1 MSAEWG
7 TLKEPLKP
15 VPDEPSSSRTEKR
28 AERSSPGVWD
38 EDLGRW
44 GSETWN
50 LPGFGESGPR
60 CGEYYPEAVC
70 ETCGEPDFGTHRCGR
85 RSCPD
90 CWGSWAQKAAVRATV
105 RLQSFRET
113 QPDNHK
119 RQAAHAVV
127 SPPEGTVMNEREYYD
142 GRSKAA
148 EIAEEKGFR
157 GFAVVPHPWRV
168 TDDGKDEWRRNVA
181 RDDDGDPVIGVW
193 VWLRRNHDKEG
204 LKQRIYWS
212 PHYHVIG
219 ATTADMNPGDDGDK
233 WLYEFIRSF
242 SRYGGTRDKESHG
255 DVYGAF
261 RYLYSHTG
269 FPAGSSKQTTTWY
282 GGLANNVFV
291 ENATEEW
298 QNEKPS
304 EGVRRVI
311 RRSVEEV
318 AEADVS
324 DDDGGSE
331 TDDDERDECR
341 CDDCDGVLI
350 DVFDVSAYLRQAE
363 PPPDVAG
370 RMKIARDWRLGRIE
384 PPPGLKRPQTEEE
397 AEEAFEKMAK

>member
-1 MSAEWG
+1 
-7 TLKEPLKP
+7 
-15 VPDEPSSSRTEKR
+15 
-28 AERSSPGVWD
+28 
-38 EDLGRW
+38 
-44 GSETWN
+44 
-50 LPGFGESGPR
+50 
-60 CGEYYPEAVC
+60 
-70 ETCGEPDFGTHRCGR
+70 
-85 RSCPD
+85 
-90 CWGSWAQKAAVRATV
+90 
-105 RLQSFRET
+105 
-113 QPDNHK
+113 
-119 RQAAHAVV
+119 
-127 SPPEGTVMNEREYYD
+127 
-142 GRSKAA
+142 
-148 EIAEEKGFR
+148 
-157 GFAVVPHPWRV
+157 
-168 TDDGKDEWRRNVA
+168 
-181 RDDDGDPVIGVW
+181 
-193 VWLRRNHDKEG
+193 
-204 LKQRIYWS
+204 
-212 PHYHVIG
+212 
-219 ATTADMNPGDDGDK
+219 MNPGDDGDK

-242 SRYGGTRDKESHG
+242 SRYGGKRDKESHG

-384 PPPGLKRPQTEEE
+384 PPPGLKRPQTKGE
-397 AEEAFEKMAK
+397 AEEAFEKMAE